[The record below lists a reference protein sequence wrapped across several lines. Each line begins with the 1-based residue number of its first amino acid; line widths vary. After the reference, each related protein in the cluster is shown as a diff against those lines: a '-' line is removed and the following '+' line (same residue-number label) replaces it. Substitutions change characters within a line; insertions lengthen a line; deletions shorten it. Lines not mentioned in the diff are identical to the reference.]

1 LAQASVPVLRDI
13 QLSAMSMTPEE
24 RAAQE
29 AKLRGMAEMLT
40 RVGESMGDTASKE
53 AVKGIAAEV
62 NGYADKVRD
71 AETLEEAI
79 QAAEAAESK
88 KASWIELLD
97 LLTLSKKV
105 EDEEDRMLMSAELKL
120 QETAT
125 QLRSLSQRGQSAAF
139 QTIGTLADT
148 ADTFVTRFQNARTAE
163 AKWEVYAAAEE
174 ARGEWALQ
182 MTQLKNT
189 QESAQTAQEV
199 AEATAAGT
207 KNKTAD
213 VRDALANQFLMQVG
227 GGEPASSD
235 DTKVPAVFYDRAC
248 DACSAAPIMGRCF
261 NSKVKADYDLCDK
274 CYFKLSESEREEYDE
289 VPPPD
294 NAMMPE
300 NVRRQV
306 VTFLSSETGLINS
319 LRTAVAVVK
328 EDPRFEAI
336 HEDAQKTLDQME
348 IAVGAIIP
356 TRSDGLPTDAAP
368 EQFSPDVA
376 GAEQRVMTQV
386 EPLRKAQWGA
396 FYAKKHAWA
405 VRKYDTYRRKGPM
418 PKLQDNH
425 PDLHKLCVQVT
436 EVAEYLRKEAQ
447 GGVMDA
453 ITALVDVTQADALV

>member
-1 LAQASVPVLRDI
+1 
-13 QLSAMSMTPEE
+13 
-24 RAAQE
+24 
-29 AKLRGMAEMLT
+29 
-40 RVGESMGDTASKE
+40 MGDTTSQT
-53 AVKGIAAEV
+53 AVKAIAADV
-62 NGYADKVRD
+62 NSYADKVRD
-71 AETLEEAI
+71 AATDEEAI
-79 QAAEAAESK
+79 AACEEAESK
-88 KASWIELLD
+88 KSGWIELLD
-97 LLTLSKKV
+97 LLTISKKV
-105 EDEEDRMLMSAELKL
+105 EDEEDRMLMTAESKL
-120 QETAT
+120 QETAN
-125 QLRSLSQRGQSAAF
+125 QLRSLSQRGKSAAF
-139 QTIGTLADT
+139 ETIASLADT
-148 ADTFVTRFQNARTAE
+148 AESYVTRFQKARTVE

-174 ARGEWALQ
+174 ARGDWALQ
-182 MTQLKNT
+182 MTQLRNT
-189 QESAQTAQEV
+189 QESAQNAMEV

-207 KNKTAD
+207 KTKVAD

-227 GGEPASSD
+227 GATEPASSS

-248 DACSAAPIMGRCF
+248 DSCSAAPIMGRCF

-274 CYFKLSESEREEYDE
+274 CYYKLTEEERTEYDE

-294 NAMMPE
+294 NAMLPE

-319 LRTAVAVVK
+319 LKTAVAVFQ
-328 EDPRFEAI
+328 EDPRFESV
-336 HEDAQKTLDQME
+336 HEEAVKTLEQME

-356 TRSDGLPTDAAP
+356 TRADGLPADAAP
-368 EQFSPDVA
+368 ETFSPDVA
-376 GAEQRVMTQV
+376 GAEQRVLTQV

-405 VRKYDTYRRKGPM
+405 IRKYDTYRRKGPM

-425 PDLHKLCVQVT
+425 PELYKLCVQVT